1 MDQLKEYNIPFVGL
15 KEGRHNF
22 HFVVDNTF
30 FDAFD
35 YEEFNHSKI
44 NITLEFEKKSTLLNL
59 KFIAK
64 GSVNIPCDVTDEPFD
79 YPIETT
85 FDWVVKFGDTYDD
98 SNEELLILPHS
109 SYQIDVAQP
118 IYEMVVLSLPAKRIH
133 PGVEDGTLQSD
144 ILKKLE
150 ELQPKVEQNNN
161 DPRWNKL
168 KDLL

>member
-1 MDQLKEYNIPFVGL
+1 MDQLTEYSIPFVGL
-15 KEGRHNF
+15 KEGLHDF
-22 HFVVDNTF
+22 HFAIDNTF
-30 FDAFD
+30 FDTFD

-44 NITLEFEKKSTLLNL
+44 SINLQFEKKSTIFNL

-64 GSVNIPCDVTDEPFD
+64 GIVNIPCDVTDEPFD

-85 FDWVVKFGDTYDD
+85 FDWIVKFGETFNDD
-98 SNEELLILPHS
+98 NEQLLILPHG
-109 SYQIDVAQP
+109 SYQLDVAQP

-133 PGVEDGTLQSD
+133 PGVEDGTLQSE
-144 ILKKLE
+144 ILEKLE
-150 ELQPKVEQNNN
+150 ELQPKAEQNNN